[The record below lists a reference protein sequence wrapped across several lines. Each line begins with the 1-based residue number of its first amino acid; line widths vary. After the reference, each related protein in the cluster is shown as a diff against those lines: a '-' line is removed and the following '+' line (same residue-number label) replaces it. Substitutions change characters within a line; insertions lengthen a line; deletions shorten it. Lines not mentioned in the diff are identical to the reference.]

1 MTGIPMG
8 PPIYRLPRESETVL
22 KMARIRFNSSLKS
35 ALAIIVMALVF
46 VLILVL
52 LG

>member
-1 MTGIPMG
+1 MG
-8 PPIYRLPRESETVL
+8 PPIYRLPRESDGML
-22 KMARIRFNSSLKS
+22 KMARIPFNASFKS